1 MKDYIKNFI
10 VEALKATLY
19 SLIAAITTYGIFA
32 AGTAIS
38 NKVKS
43 VRKAKKEKK
52 QAEKEAAKNKMRQLD
67 VDDITKGDEP
77 ELSDTANKILKT

>member
-1 MKDYIKNFI
+1 MNDYVKKFIK
-10 VEALKATLY
+10 EALTATAY
-19 SLIAAITTYGIFA
+19 SVIAATATYGVFA

-52 QAEKEAAKNKMRQLD
+52 QAEKEAAKNKMRQLN
-67 VDDITKGDEP
+67 VDDVATGEEL
-77 ELSDTANKILKT
+77 ELSDAANKILKT

>member
-1 MKDYIKNFI
+1 MNDYVKKFIK
-10 VEALKATLY
+10 EALTATAY
-19 SLIAAITTYGIFA
+19 SVIAATATYGVFA

-43 VRKAKKEKK
+43 VRKAKKEKR
-52 QAEKEAAKNKMRQLD
+52 QVEKEAAKNKMRQLD
-67 VDDITKGDEP
+67 VDDIKKGDEP